1 MMEYTFRQREKD
13 GRTEVFDPIRKKW
26 LVLTPEERV
35 RQQLIL
41 FLLNMKKIPASHIS
55 VERAITVNG
64 LTKRY
69 DLVVFSPEGN
79 PWMVVECK
87 APEVEITQAVV
98 EQAGRYNKTLRA
110 PILGV
115 TNGSAHFF
123 FTIDFETEEI
133 RSLTDF

>member
-1 MMEYTFRQREKD
+1 MEYTFRQREKD

-41 FLLNMKKIPASHIS
+41 FLLNVKKIPASHIS
-55 VERAITVNG
+55 VEKAITVNG

-79 PWMVVECK
+79 PWMVIECK

-123 FTIDFETEEI
+123 FTIDFETEVI
-133 RSLTDF
+133 RPLTDF

>member
-1 MMEYTFRQREKD
+1 MEYAFKQREREGK
-13 GRTEVFDPIRKKW
+13 TEVFDPIRKKW

-69 DLVVFSPEGN
+69 DLVVFGQDKN
-79 PWMVVECK
+79 PQMVIECK
-87 APEVEITQAVV
+87 APHVELTQEVI

-123 FTIDFETEEI
+123 FTIDFDTEEI
-133 RSLTDF
+133 RPLTDL

>member
-1 MMEYTFRQREKD
+1 MEYTFRQREND

-26 LVLTPEERV
+26 VVLTPEERV
-35 RQQLIL
+35 RQQLVL
-41 FLLNMKKIPASHIS
+41 FLLNVKKIPASHIS

-69 DLVVFSPEGN
+69 DLVVFAPEGN

-98 EQAGRYNKTLRA
+98 EQAGHYNKTLRA

-133 RSLTDF
+133 RPLTDF

>member
-1 MMEYTFRQREKD
+1 MEYTFRQREND

-69 DLVVFSPEGN
+69 DLVVFAPEGN
-79 PWMVVECK
+79 PLMVVECK

-115 TNGSAHFF
+115 TNGSTHYF

-133 RSLTDF
+133 RPVTL

>member
-1 MMEYTFRQREKD
+1 MEYVFKQREKD

-41 FLLNMKKIPASHIS
+41 FLLNVKKIPASHIS
-55 VERAITVNG
+55 VEKAITVNG

-69 DLVVFSPEGN
+69 DLVVFGADMKPQI
-79 PWMVVECK
+79 VIECK

-115 TNGSAHFF
+115 TNGSTHFF

-133 RSLTDF
+133 RPLTDF